1 MTTSYTLEK
10 YASILAASI
19 VTNDDK
25 IIIDKTVLESIL
37 RKNTIQELPK
47 RPKKP
52 ATIRTLWI
60 NDNKGTINELKME
73 GRFLTKASIL
83 WKDVTQEEKEKYVD
97 RVSSDTERYAE
108 EMKIYK
114 EKTKGIKPSLLKKC
128 KKSNKKRASKADTTS
143 DNSIDTPT
151 DTQKDSN
158 SNEKETP
165 KRKRGRP
172 RKNKSNPIMY
182 EDSDNEEVELT
193 DIVEND
199 IKYCWDIKTGFVY
212 SENGIK
218 TIGKKK
224 SEDSCIEFI

>member
-1 MTTSYTLEK
+1 MTTAYTLEK
-10 YASILAASI
+10 YASILAASVI
-19 VTNDDK
+19 TSDDK

-37 RKNTIQELPK
+37 RKDTIQELPK

-60 NDNKGTINELKME
+60 NDNKETINELQIE

-83 WKDVTQEEKEKYVD
+83 WKDVTPDEKEKYMEHVFRD
-97 RVSSDTERYAE
+97 SERYVE

-114 EKTKGIKPSLLKKC
+114 EQTKDIKPSLLKKC
-128 KKSNKKRASKADTTS
+128 KKANKKSANEAGTTS
-143 DNSIDTPT
+143 DNLT

-172 RKNKSNPIMY
+172 RMNKSNPVIY
-182 EDSDNEEVELT
+182 EDSDLEEVDLT
-193 DIVEND
+193 EIVEND
-199 IKYCWDIKTGFVY
+199 IKYSWDAKTGFVY

-218 TIGKKK
+218 TLGKKK
-224 SEDSCIEFI
+224 GEDSCIEFI